1 MAFLGQ
7 TYDATQI
14 EPNTAFEV
22 IPAGKYHVQIVNS
35 EMRSTNANN
44 GQFLWME
51 LSIMDGPHANK
62 RLFDRLNLV
71 NPSEKAVAI
80 AQGALSAICRAIGQM
95 SVSDSEQLHNRSLI
109 ANVRVRPEGPDK
121 NGIMRSAQNEIGG
134 YLPMNGTSQPVA
146 ATARP
151 ATAPAAQA
159 AQATPQPTTPP
170 WRRPAGTAG
179 TAPI

>member
-1 MAFLGQ
+1 MAFLG
-7 TYDATQI
+7 TTFDATQV
-14 EPNTAFEV
+14 EPKTPFEV

-35 EMRSTNANN
+35 QMRDTKGAT
-44 GQFLWME
+44 GQYLWME

-71 NPSEKAVAI
+71 NPSEKAVEI
-80 AQGALSAICRAIGQM
+80 AQGTLSAICRAIGQM
-95 SVSDSEQLHNRSLI
+95 SVSDSEQLHNRSMI
-109 ANVRVRPEGPDK
+109 ANVKIRPEGPDK

-134 YLPMNGTSQPVA
+134 YLPMNGASQPVA

-151 ATAPAAQA
+151 AAAPAAQA